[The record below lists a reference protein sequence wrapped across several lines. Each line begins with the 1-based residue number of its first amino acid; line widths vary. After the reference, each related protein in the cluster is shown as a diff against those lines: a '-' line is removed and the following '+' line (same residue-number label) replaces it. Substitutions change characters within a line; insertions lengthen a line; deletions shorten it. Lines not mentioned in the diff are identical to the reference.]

1 MSTYIKRTLE
11 PRIVDELVRIK
22 EIKNKRFC
30 SRRDIMDEINF
41 PNSNPAR
48 IVIKSNE
55 KGTGFMRN
63 HYTEEYCKDYIP
75 KKEFDAIV
83 DKCSLIIGN
92 EYSRK
97 RKLDTQDMS
106 IWIQLAMLVALI
118 LAFVFCTMAYYIP
131 SYSTGYKIITFIIA
145 AAGYIV
151 ALLIM
156 FYNFC
161 TPYQESLTFDQ
172 MVFKKVNEYLA
183 SVNESMRT
191 RNMEWILIPCHY
203 WMELRFTDKND
214 ADYDQIAAVRN
225 TQHHDESSRIK
236 GSETEQPVNG
246 KYEDHSKEFGDE
258 DE

>member
-1 MSTYIKRTLE
+1 
-11 PRIVDELVRIK
+11 
-22 EIKNKRFC
+22 
-30 SRRDIMDEINF
+30 MDEINF
-41 PNSNPAR
+41 PVANPAR
-48 IVIKSNE
+48 IIIRSNE

-63 HYTEEYCKDYIP
+63 HYNEEYCKNYIP
-75 KKEFDAIV
+75 KKEFDDIV

-106 IWIQLAMLVALI
+106 FMIQISMLVALA

-131 SYSTGYKIITFIIA
+131 SYSTAYKVITFCIA

-151 ALLIM
+151 ALIIM

-172 MVFKKVNEYLA
+172 MVFRKVNEYLA
-183 SVNESMRT
+183 TINESMRS

-203 WMELRFTDKND
+203 WMELRFTDKDEAN
-214 ADYDQIAAVRN
+214 YENYQAARN
-225 TQHHDESSRIK
+225 IQQQNESSKLRA
-236 GSETEQPVNG
+236 SDTEQPMNG
-246 KYEDHSKEFGDE
+246 KYDEDDNSKMFADE